1 MRNSSNTCAKTR
13 NKNKIAA
20 RLATLLRLCEHSV
33 ENPAAKLRSIAFG
46 FSFAYNCVSDSVSC
60 NVAQPKRTLSTG
72 RKYAILSRILQIFQN
87 PLQFLY
93 ILPAIL
99 IGLTVH
105 EWAHAYA
112 AFRLG
117 DPTARNL
124 GRMTL
129 NPLAHIDPIGFL
141 MLLLVG
147 FGWAKPVPVTPRNFK
162 NYKRDDIIV
171 SLAGIFTNII
181 VAFLFSFVYVAGILK
196 WGLGTNEAFHS
207 IVGSVITI
215 TLALAIFNL
224 LPIYPLD
231 GSHVAESLLMHKI
244 PRVFMFLRQYG
255 QLILLG
261 LLISGVVSFVLSY
274 LISGISGG
282 FFTVAAWFVN
292 LF

>member
-1 MRNSSNTCAKTR
+1 M
-13 NKNKIAA
+13 
-20 RLATLLRLCEHSV
+20 
-33 ENPAAKLRSIAFG
+33 
-46 FSFAYNCVSDSVSC
+46 
-60 NVAQPKRTLSTG
+60 
-72 RKYAILSRILQIFQN
+72 SRIAQLFQN

-93 ILPAIL
+93 VLPAIL

-112 AFRLG
+112 AYRLG

-129 NPLAHIDPIGFL
+129 NPLAHIDPIGFA

-162 NYKRDDIIV
+162 HYRRDDIIV
-171 SLAGIFTNII
+171 SLAGIVTNLI

-196 WGLGTNEAFHS
+196 WGLATNEAFMS
-207 IVGSVITI
+207 IIGSIITI
-215 TLALAIFNL
+215 NLTLAIFNL
-224 LPIYPLD
+224 IPIYPLD

-261 LLISGVVSFVLSY
+261 LIISGATSFILGY
-274 LISGISGG
+274 LISGISSG
-282 FFTVAAWFVN
+282 FFSVAVWIVN
-292 LF
+292 LL

>member
-1 MRNSSNTCAKTR
+1 M
-13 NKNKIAA
+13 
-20 RLATLLRLCEHSV
+20 
-33 ENPAAKLRSIAFG
+33 
-46 FSFAYNCVSDSVSC
+46 
-60 NVAQPKRTLSTG
+60 
-72 RKYAILSRILQIFQN
+72 SRIAQLFQN

-93 ILPAIL
+93 VLPAIL

-112 AFRLG
+112 AYRLG

-129 NPLAHIDPIGFL
+129 NPLAHIDPIGFA

-162 NYKRDDIIV
+162 YYRRDDIIV
-171 SLAGIFTNII
+171 SLAGIATNLI

-196 WGLGTNEAFHS
+196 WGLATNEAFMS
-207 IVGSVITI
+207 IVGSIITI
-215 TLALAIFNL
+215 NLTLAIFNL
-224 LPIYPLD
+224 IPIYPLD

-255 QLILLG
+255 QWILLA
-261 LLISGVVSFVLSY
+261 LLLSGAVSAVLGY
-274 LISGISGG
+274 LISGIFTG
-282 FFTVAAWFVN
+282 FSSVAVWFIN
-292 LF
+292 LL

>member
-1 MRNSSNTCAKTR
+1 MS
-13 NKNKIAA
+13 
-20 RLATLLRLCEHSV
+20 RLAQL
-33 ENPAAKLRSIAFG
+33 
-46 FSFAYNCVSDSVSC
+46 
-60 NVAQPKRTLSTG
+60 
-72 RKYAILSRILQIFQN
+72 FQN

-112 AFRLG
+112 AYRLG
-117 DPTARNL
+117 DPTAKNL

-129 NPLAHIDPIGFL
+129 NPLAHIDPIGFV

-162 NYKRDDIIV
+162 NYRRDDIIV
-171 SLAGIFTNII
+171 SLAGIATNLI
-181 VAFLFSFVYVAGILK
+181 VAFMFSFVYVAGIIK
-196 WGLGTNEAFHS
+196 WGLATNEAFMS
-207 IVGSVITI
+207 IIGSII
-215 TLALAIFNL
+215 SINLTLAVFNL
-224 LPIYPLD
+224 IPIYPLD

-255 QLILLG
+255 QWILLA
-261 LLISGVVSFVLSY
+261 LLFTGIVSTVLGF
-274 LISGISGG
+274 LISGISSG
-282 FFTVAAWFVN
+282 FFTLAAWFVN

>member
-1 MRNSSNTCAKTR
+1 MS
-13 NKNKIAA
+13 
-20 RLATLLRLCEHSV
+20 RLAQL
-33 ENPAAKLRSIAFG
+33 
-46 FSFAYNCVSDSVSC
+46 
-60 NVAQPKRTLSTG
+60 
-72 RKYAILSRILQIFQN
+72 FQN

-112 AFRLG
+112 AYRLG
-117 DPTARNL
+117 DPTSKNL

-129 NPLAHIDPIGFL
+129 NPLAHIDPIGFV

-162 NYKRDDIIV
+162 NYRRDDIIV
-171 SLAGIFTNII
+171 SLAGIATNLI

-196 WGLGTNEAFHS
+196 WGLATNEAFMS
-207 IVGSVITI
+207 IIGSII
-215 TLALAIFNL
+215 SINLTLAVFNL
-224 LPIYPLD
+224 IPIYPLD

-255 QLILLG
+255 QIILLG
-261 LLISGVVSFVLSY
+261 LILSGATSY
-274 LISGISGG
+274 ILGYMITGISNG
-282 FFTVAAWFVN
+282 FFSVAVWFVN

>member
-1 MRNSSNTCAKTR
+1 M
-13 NKNKIAA
+13 
-20 RLATLLRLCEHSV
+20 
-33 ENPAAKLRSIAFG
+33 
-46 FSFAYNCVSDSVSC
+46 
-60 NVAQPKRTLSTG
+60 
-72 RKYAILSRILQIFQN
+72 SRIAQLFQN

-93 ILPAIL
+93 ILPAII

-112 AFRLG
+112 AHRLG
-117 DPTARNL
+117 DPTARNA

-129 NPLAHIDPIGFL
+129 NPLAHIDPIGFV

-162 NYKRDDIIV
+162 NYRRDDIIV
-171 SLAGIFTNII
+171 SLAGIATNLI

-196 WGLGTNEAFHS
+196 WGLATNEAFMS
-207 IVGSVITI
+207 IIGSII
-215 TLALAIFNL
+215 SINLTLAVFNL
-224 LPIYPLD
+224 IPIYPLD

-255 QLILLG
+255 QIILLG
-261 LLISGVVSFVLSY
+261 LILSGATSY
-274 LISGISGG
+274 ILGYMITGISNG
-282 FFTVAAWFVN
+282 FFSVAVWFVN

>member
-1 MRNSSNTCAKTR
+1 M
-13 NKNKIAA
+13 
-20 RLATLLRLCEHSV
+20 
-33 ENPAAKLRSIAFG
+33 
-46 FSFAYNCVSDSVSC
+46 
-60 NVAQPKRTLSTG
+60 
-72 RKYAILSRILQIFQN
+72 SRIAQLFQN

-93 ILPAIL
+93 VLPAIL

-117 DPTARNL
+117 DPTAKNL

-129 NPLAHIDPIGFL
+129 NPLAHVDPIGFA

-162 NYKRDDIIV
+162 HYRRDDIIV
-171 SLAGIFTNII
+171 SLAGITTNLI

-196 WGLGTNEAFHS
+196 WGLATNEAFMS
-207 IVGSVITI
+207 IVGSIITI
-215 TLALAIFNL
+215 NLTLAIFNL
-224 LPIYPLD
+224 IPIYPLD

-255 QLILLG
+255 QWILLA
-261 LLISGVVSFVLSY
+261 LLLSGAVSAVLGY
-274 LISGISGG
+274 LISGIFTG
-282 FFTVAAWFVN
+282 FSSVAVWFIN
-292 LF
+292 LL